1 MPLRVSGF
9 SNARYSLT
17 WPPGTDQ
24 SRRTWHDLQ
33 EATELG
39 ATGVAV
45 LLAKQETDHVVI
57 ERSVKGTGIDYWLGD
72 ASDAPLFQRKARL
85 EISGILQ
92 GNDRAVGARV
102 RQKLRQV
109 ARSNCV
115 LPAFVV
121 VVEFGKPRAVIEQK

>member
-1 MPLRVSGF
+1 M
-9 SNARYSLT
+9 
-17 WPPGTDQ
+17 
-24 SRRTWHDLQ
+24 
-33 EATELG
+33 G